1 MIKNLKAKEMKE
13 KQHDPEFQY
22 PKVAK
27 VTRGSK
33 QAAKQTEQ
41 TTKDKEV
48 LDADA
53 YVLPQPTNIRKS
65 WIFPQTLPISRL
77 IKDHVKD
84 ILQHISNVSGLE

>member
-1 MIKNLKAKEMKE
+1 M
-13 KQHDPEFQY
+13 
-22 PKVAK
+22 
-27 VTRGSK
+27 TRGSK

-41 TTKDKEV
+41 NTKDKEV

-53 YVLPQPTNIRKS
+53 YVLPQLTSIRKS
-65 WIFPQTLPISRL
+65 WVFSQTLPVSRL